1 MINLIDE
8 YIESTDNISWYNK
21 YIEAL
26 LYLFFG
32 VCTTLVNLITKWILL
47 LTLFDSKNSI
57 QLQISIIISWIV
69 SVIFAYVTNRIF
81 VFGSNNKNIFKE
93 IVSFFSSRIATLL
106 LEMVIMFIFVTK
118 LNLNVFIFTI
128 VTQVLV
134 IVLNYVFSKIFV
146 FKK

>member
-1 MINLIDE
+1 MELLAL
-8 YIESTDNISWYNK
+8 WNK
-21 YIEAL
+21 YKDIFPYA
-26 LYLFFG
+26 FFG
-32 VCTTLVNLITKWILL
+32 VCTTAVNVVSYWLFADILKFSVMQSTVIAW
-47 LTLFDSKNSI
+47 TLAV
-57 QLQISIIISWIV
+57 L
-69 SVIFAYVTNRIF
+69 FAYVTNRIF
-81 VFGSNNKNIFKE
+81 VFSSDNKNIFKE

>member
-1 MINLIDE
+1 M
-8 YIESTDNISWYNK
+8 
-21 YIEAL
+21 
-26 LYLFFG
+26 FFG

-47 LTLFDSKNSI
+47 LTVFDSKVSLE
-57 QLQISIIISWIV
+57 LQASIIISWIV
-69 SVIFAYVTNRIF
+69 SVFFAYITNRVF
-81 VFGSNNKNIFKE
+81 VFSSNNKNIFKE
-93 IVSFFSSRIATLL
+93 IISFFSSRIATLL

-134 IVLNYVFSKIFV
+134 ITLNYVFSKIFV

>member
-1 MINLIDE
+1 M
-8 YIESTDNISWYNK
+8 T
-21 YIEAL
+21 
-26 LYLFFG
+26 
-32 VCTTLVNLITKWILL
+32 V
-47 LTLFDSKNSI
+47 FDSKNAI

-69 SVIFAYVTNRIF
+69 AVIFAYITNRVF
-81 VFGSNNKNIFKE
+81 VFSSNNKNIFKE
-93 IVSFFSSRIATLL
+93 IVSFFSSRVATLL

-146 FKK
+146 FKNKEDISYGKKE